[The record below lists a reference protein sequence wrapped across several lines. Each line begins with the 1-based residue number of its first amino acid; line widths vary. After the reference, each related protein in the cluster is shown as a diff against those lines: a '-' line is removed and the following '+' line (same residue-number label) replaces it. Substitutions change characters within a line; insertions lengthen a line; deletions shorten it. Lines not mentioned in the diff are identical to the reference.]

1 MLENLKEKWWAQN
14 PNKATCED
22 DDSDT
27 SGGIIVLIWQFHDNF
42 SQFMTHFSGI
52 SIYNI
57 GGVFIVILVGIGIA
71 FITLIVEFWY
81 YKYKAPVSSNGD
93 DFVKVKQAAL
103 NSSLKSDYGGFDTK
117 NIPTVDS

>member
-14 PNKATCED
+14 PAKVTCED
-22 DDSDT
+22 DDSDS
-27 SGGIIVLIWQFHDNF
+27 SG
-42 SQFMTHFSGI
+42 GI

-81 YKYKAPVSSNGD
+81 YKFKAPVSSNGE

-103 NSSLKSDYGGFDTK
+103 NSSLNLKSDYGGFETQ

>member
-1 MLENLKEKWWAQN
+1 
-14 PNKATCED
+14 
-22 DDSDT
+22 
-27 SGGIIVLIWQFHDNF
+27 
-42 SQFMTHFSGI
+42 MTHFSGI

>member
-1 MLENLKEKWWAQN
+1 MMILTPVEVLLYDYDNLSPW
-14 PNKATCED
+14 
-22 DDSDT
+22 
-27 SGGIIVLIWQFHDNF
+27 L
-42 SQFMTHFSGI
+42 FMTHFSGI

-81 YKYKAPVSSNGD
+81 YKFKAPVSSNGD

-103 NSSLKSDYGGFDTK
+103 KSSLKSDYGGFDTG